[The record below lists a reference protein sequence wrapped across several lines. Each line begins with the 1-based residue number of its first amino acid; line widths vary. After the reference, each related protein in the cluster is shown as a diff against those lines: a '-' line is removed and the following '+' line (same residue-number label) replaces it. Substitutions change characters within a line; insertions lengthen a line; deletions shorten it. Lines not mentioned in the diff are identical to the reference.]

1 MFDIFF
7 VKTFISK
14 FWLILYQSI
23 ANLMLYNFA
32 CWFVTIR
39 WSVRFQSPENSSSY
53 ARHLVTFGGFRDFM
67 AERSTESRRTQK
79 TLDRTLRELSNSII
93 TFKFYVKTI
102 GINNFWKDHSGNET
116 NLFFSKNLNST
127 FPISRGSRDPYRPGH
142 CFLPHLGGRFH
153 VSGFNSSLR

>member
-7 VKTFISK
+7 VKTFIIK
-14 FWLILYQSI
+14 FWLILYPSI
-23 ANLMLYNFA
+23 ANLLLYNFA
-32 CWFVTIR
+32 CWFVTIG
-39 WSVRFQSPENSSSY
+39 WSVWPQSPENSSSH

-102 GINNFWKDHSGNET
+102 RTNNFWNDHSRNET
-116 NLFFSKNLNST
+116 NLLFSKK
-127 FPISRGSRDPYRPGH
+127 FKFDISHQQGITWSVSARTLLPPPFGGQVSRVRI
-142 CFLPHLGGRFH
+142 
-153 VSGFNSSLR
+153 